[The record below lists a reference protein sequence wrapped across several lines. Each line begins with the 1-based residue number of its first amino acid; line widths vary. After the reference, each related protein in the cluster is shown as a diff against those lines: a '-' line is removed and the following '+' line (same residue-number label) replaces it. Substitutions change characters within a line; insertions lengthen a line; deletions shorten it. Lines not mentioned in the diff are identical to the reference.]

1 MDFIIIS
8 LFFIIT
14 ILSTIAESRKYKRED
29 FTSVWK
35 YVIYIVSNFLF
46 ASMMALFLYCSFVSE
61 NDFLLT
67 YIFFIFNFSIILMSF
82 YVEDLGRNKKREIYI
97 SVKTLRILRN
107 VFTFIIMSILF
118 FVYGGRFKTINK
130 NKSNISWILMISM
143 VADV

>member
-82 YVEDLGRNKKREIYI
+82 YVEDLVRNKKREIYI
-97 SVKTLRILRN
+97 SIKTLRILRN
-107 VFTFIIMSILF
+107 VFTFNIMSILF
-118 FVYGGRFKTINK
+118 FCIWRSI
-130 NKSNISWILMISM
+130 
-143 VADV
+143 

>member
-46 ASMMALFLYCSFVSE
+46 ASMMALFLYSSFVSE

-82 YVEDLGRNKKREIYI
+82 YVEDLVRNKEREIYI

-118 FVYGGRFKTINK
+118 FCIWRSI
-130 NKSNISWILMISM
+130 
-143 VADV
+143 

>member
-82 YVEDLGRNKKREIYI
+82 YVEDLVRNKKREIYI
-97 SVKTLRILRN
+97 SVTTLRILRN
-107 VFTFIIMSILF
+107 VFTFIIISILLF
-118 FVYGGRFKTINK
+118 CIWR
-130 NKSNISWILMISM
+130 SS
-143 VADV
+143 

>member
-82 YVEDLGRNKKREIYI
+82 YVEDLLRNKKREIYI

-118 FVYGGRFKTINK
+118 FCIWRSI
-130 NKSNISWILMISM
+130 
-143 VADV
+143 

>member
-82 YVEDLGRNKKREIYI
+82 YVEDLVRNKKREIYI

-107 VFTFIIMSILF
+107 VFTFNIIGILLF
-118 FVYGGRFKTINK
+118 FIWWSG
-130 NKSNISWILMISM
+130 
-143 VADV
+143 

>member
-46 ASMMALFLYCSFVSE
+46 ASMMALFLYCSFISE

-82 YVEDLGRNKKREIYI
+82 YVEDLVRNKKREIYI

-118 FVYGGRFKTINK
+118 FCIWRSI
-130 NKSNISWILMISM
+130 
-143 VADV
+143 

>member
-46 ASMMALFLYCSFVSE
+46 ASMMALFL
-61 NDFLLT
+61 
-67 YIFFIFNFSIILMSF
+67 
-82 YVEDLGRNKKREIYI
+82 
-97 SVKTLRILRN
+97 
-107 VFTFIIMSILF
+107 
-118 FVYGGRFKTINK
+118 
-130 NKSNISWILMISM
+130 
-143 VADV
+143 

>member
-82 YVEDLGRNKKREIYI
+82 YVEDLVRNKKREIYI

-107 VFTFIIMSILF
+107 VFTFNIIGILLF
-118 FVYGGRFKTINK
+118 CIWRSG
-130 NKSNISWILMISM
+130 
-143 VADV
+143 

>member
-82 YVEDLGRNKKREIYI
+82 YVEELVRNKKREIYI

-118 FVYGGRFKTINK
+118 FCIWRSI
-130 NKSNISWILMISM
+130 
-143 VADV
+143 

>member
-82 YVEDLGRNKKREIYI
+82 YVEDLVRNKKREIYI

-118 FVYGGRFKTINK
+118 FCIWRSI
-130 NKSNISWILMISM
+130 
-143 VADV
+143 

>member
-82 YVEDLGRNKKREIYI
+82 YVEDLVRNKKREIYI
-97 SVKTLRILRN
+97 SVTTLRILRN
-107 VFTFIIMSILF
+107 VFTFIIIGILLF
-118 FVYGGRFKTINK
+118 FIWR
-130 NKSNISWILMISM
+130 SS
-143 VADV
+143 

>member
-82 YVEDLGRNKKREIYI
+82 YVEDLVRNKKREIYI

-107 VFTFIIMSILF
+107 VFTFIIIGILLFCIWRSI
-118 FVYGGRFKTINK
+118 
-130 NKSNISWILMISM
+130 
-143 VADV
+143 

>member
-82 YVEDLGRNKKREIYI
+82 YVEDLVRNKKREIYI
-97 SVKTLRILRN
+97 SVKTLRKLRN

-118 FVYGGRFKTINK
+118 FCIWRSI
-130 NKSNISWILMISM
+130 
-143 VADV
+143 

>member
-82 YVEDLGRNKKREIYI
+82 YVEDLVRNKKREIYI
-97 SVKTLRILRN
+97 SVTTLRILRN
-107 VFTFIIMSILF
+107 VFTFIIIGILLF
-118 FVYGGRFKTINK
+118 LFGG
-130 NKSNISWILMISM
+130 
-143 VADV
+143 

>member
-1 MDFIIIS
+1 MNFIIIS
-8 LFFIIT
+8 LSFIIT
-14 ILSTIAESRKYKRED
+14 ILSTIAESRKYKIED

-46 ASMMALFLYCSFVSE
+46 SSMMVLFLCCSFDSE

-82 YVEDLGRNKKREIYI
+82 YIEDLVRNKKREIYI
-97 SVKTLRILRN
+97 SLKTLRILRN

-118 FVYGGRFKTINK
+118 FCMWRSI
-130 NKSNISWILMISM
+130 
-143 VADV
+143 

>member
-14 ILSTIAESRKYKRED
+14 ILSTIAESRKYQRED

-46 ASMMALFLYCSFVSE
+46 ASMMVLFLYCSFDSE

-82 YVEDLGRNKKREIYI
+82 YVEDLVRNKKREIYI
-97 SVKTLRILRN
+97 SVTTLRILRN
-107 VFTFIIMSILF
+107 VFTFIIIIGILLFCIWRSI
-118 FVYGGRFKTINK
+118 
-130 NKSNISWILMISM
+130 
-143 VADV
+143 

>member
-29 FTSVWK
+29 FTSVWR

-67 YIFFIFNFSIILMSF
+67 YIFFIFNFSIILMSS
-82 YVEDLGRNKKREIYI
+82 YVEDLVRNKKREIYI

-118 FVYGGRFKTINK
+118 FCIWRSI
-130 NKSNISWILMISM
+130 
-143 VADV
+143 

>member
-46 ASMMALFLYCSFVSE
+46 ASMMVLFLYCSFDSE

-82 YVEDLGRNKKREIYI
+82 YVEDLVRNKKREIYI
-97 SVKTLRILRN
+97 SVTTLRILRN
-107 VFTFIIMSILF
+107 VFAFIIIGILLFCIWRSI
-118 FVYGGRFKTINK
+118 
-130 NKSNISWILMISM
+130 
-143 VADV
+143 

>member
-82 YVEDLGRNKKREIYI
+82 YVEDLVRNKKREIYI
-97 SVKTLRILRN
+97 SVTTLRILRN
-107 VFTFIIMSILF
+107 VFTFIIISILLF
-118 FVYGGRFKTINK
+118 CIWM
-130 NKSNISWILMISM
+130 SS
-143 VADV
+143 

>member
-61 NDFLLT
+61 NEFLLT

-82 YVEDLGRNKKREIYI
+82 YVEDLVRNKKREIYI

-130 NKSNISWILMISM
+130 NKSNIS
-143 VADV
+143 

>member
-82 YVEDLGRNKKREIYI
+82 YVEDLVRNKKREIYI

-107 VFTFIIMSILF
+107 VFTFIIISILF
-118 FVYGGRFKTINK
+118 FCIWRSI
-130 NKSNISWILMISM
+130 
-143 VADV
+143 

>member
-82 YVEDLGRNKKREIYI
+82 YVEDLVRNKKREIYI

-107 VFTFIIMSILF
+107 VFTFIIIGILLF
-118 FVYGGRFKTINK
+118 LYLEVGLKY
-130 NKSNISWILMISM
+130 
-143 VADV
+143 

>member
-46 ASMMALFLYCSFVSE
+46 ASMMVLFLYCSFDSE

-82 YVEDLGRNKKREIYI
+82 YVEDLVRNKKREKYI
-97 SVKTLRILRN
+97 SVTTLRILRN
-107 VFTFIIMSILF
+107 VFTFIIIGILLFCIWRSI
-118 FVYGGRFKTINK
+118 
-130 NKSNISWILMISM
+130 
-143 VADV
+143 

>member
-46 ASMMALFLYCSFVSE
+46 ASMMALFLYCSFVYE

-82 YVEDLGRNKKREIYI
+82 YVEDLVRNKKREIYI

-118 FVYGGRFKTINK
+118 FCIWRSI
-130 NKSNISWILMISM
+130 
-143 VADV
+143 

>member
-82 YVEDLGRNKKREIYI
+82 YVEDLVRNKKREIYI
-97 SVKTLRILRN
+97 SVTTLRILRN
-107 VFTFIIMSILF
+107 VFAFIIIDILLF
-118 FVYGGRFKTINK
+118 CIWRST
-130 NKSNISWILMISM
+130 
-143 VADV
+143 

>member
-61 NDFLLT
+61 NEFLLT

-82 YVEDLGRNKKREIYI
+82 YVEDLVRNKKREIYI

-118 FVYGGRFKTINK
+118 FCIWRSI
-130 NKSNISWILMISM
+130 
-143 VADV
+143 

>member
-82 YVEDLGRNKKREIYI
+82 YVEDLVRNKKREIYI
-97 SVKTLRILRN
+97 SVTTLRILRN
-107 VFTFIIMSILF
+107 VFTFIIIGILLF
-118 FVYGGRFKTINK
+118 YIWR
-130 NKSNISWILMISM
+130 SS
-143 VADV
+143 

>member
-82 YVEDLGRNKKREIYI
+82 YVEDLVRNKKREIYI

-107 VFTFIIMSILF
+107 VFTFIIIDILL
-118 FVYGGRFKTINK
+118 FVFGGRVKILNNNQRILIN
-130 NKSNISWILMISM
+130 
-143 VADV
+143 

>member
-82 YVEDLGRNKKREIYI
+82 YVEDLVRNKKREIYI
-97 SVKTLRILRN
+97 SVTTLRILRN

-118 FVYGGRFKTINK
+118 FCIWM
-130 NKSNISWILMISM
+130 SI
-143 VADV
+143 

>member
-82 YVEDLGRNKKREIYI
+82 YVEDLVRNKKREIYI
-97 SVKTLRILRN
+97 SVTTLRILRN
-107 VFTFIIMSILF
+107 VFTFIIIGILLF
-118 FVYGGRFKTINK
+118 LFGGRVKILNNNQRILIN
-130 NKSNISWILMISM
+130 
-143 VADV
+143 

>member
-82 YVEDLGRNKKREIYI
+82 YVEDLVRNKKREIYI
-97 SVKTLRILRN
+97 SVTTLRILRN
-107 VFTFIIMSILF
+107 VFTFIIIGILLFCIWRSI
-118 FVYGGRFKTINK
+118 
-130 NKSNISWILMISM
+130 
-143 VADV
+143 

>member
-1 MDFIIIS
+1 MNFIIIS

-82 YVEDLGRNKKREIYI
+82 YVEDLVRNKKREIYI
-97 SVKTLRILRN
+97 SVTTLRILRN
-107 VFTFIIMSILF
+107 VFTFIIIGILLF
-118 FVYGGRFKTINK
+118 FIWR
-130 NKSNISWILMISM
+130 SS
-143 VADV
+143 

>member
-82 YVEDLGRNKKREIYI
+82 YVEDLVINKKREIYI
-97 SVKTLRILRN
+97 SVTTLRILRN
-107 VFTFIIMSILF
+107 VFTFIIIGILLF
-118 FVYGGRFKTINK
+118 CIWR
-130 NKSNISWILMISM
+130 SS
-143 VADV
+143 

>member
-46 ASMMALFLYCSFVSE
+46 ASMIALFLYCSFVSE

-82 YVEDLGRNKKREIYI
+82 YVEDLVRNKKREIYI
-97 SVKTLRILRN
+97 SVTTLRILRN
-107 VFTFIIMSILF
+107 VFTFIIIGILLF
-118 FVYGGRFKTINK
+118 CV
-130 NKSNISWILMISM
+130 
-143 VADV
+143 

>member
-46 ASMMALFLYCSFVSE
+46 ASMMALFLYCSFVSG

-82 YVEDLGRNKKREIYI
+82 YVEDLVRNKKREIYI

-107 VFTFIIMSILF
+107 VFTFNIMSILF
-118 FVYGGRFKTINK
+118 FCIWRSI
-130 NKSNISWILMISM
+130 
-143 VADV
+143 

>member
-82 YVEDLGRNKKREIYI
+82 YVEDLVRNKKREIYI

-107 VFTFIIMSILF
+107 VFTFNIMSILF
-118 FVYGGRFKTINK
+118 FCIWRSI
-130 NKSNISWILMISM
+130 
-143 VADV
+143 

>member
-14 ILSTIAESRKYKRED
+14 ILSTIAESRKYTRED

-82 YVEDLGRNKKREIYI
+82 YVEDLVRNKKREIYI
-97 SVKTLRILRN
+97 SVKTLRKLRN

-118 FVYGGRFKTINK
+118 FCIWRSI
-130 NKSNISWILMISM
+130 
-143 VADV
+143 

>member
-82 YVEDLGRNKKREIYI
+82 YVEDLVRNKKREIYI

-107 VFTFIIMSILF
+107 VFTFIIIGILL
-118 FVYGGRFKTINK
+118 FVYK
-130 NKSNISWILMISM
+130 NPAI
-143 VADV
+143 VAGLKRA

>member
-82 YVEDLGRNKKREIYI
+82 YVEDLVRNKEREIYI

-118 FVYGGRFKTINK
+118 FCIWRSI
-130 NKSNISWILMISM
+130 
-143 VADV
+143 

>member
-82 YVEDLGRNKKREIYI
+82 YVDDLVRNKKREIYI

-107 VFTFIIMSILF
+107 VFTFNIMSILF
-118 FVYGGRFKTINK
+118 FCIWRSI
-130 NKSNISWILMISM
+130 
-143 VADV
+143 